1 MKIVLAPDS
10 FKECAPA
17 ATVAAALA
25 HGIRCGAPQAEVVA
39 VPMADGGEGTVDA
52 LASAPGS
59 ERRVVRVSGPLGA
72 PLRAAYA
79 VLADGTAVIECAAAS
94 GLMLV
99 PPAQRDPRR
108 TTSRGTGELLV
119 HALESGAR
127 RIILGLGGSATNDGG
142 AGMAQALGFR
152 LLDASGADLPPGGAA
167 LAHLA
172 RIDASGAHPALQDA
186 VIRAACDVNN
196 PLTGPQGASAVFGP
210 QKGATPAMVAE
221 LDAALAHFSTV
232 LFRDLDADVIEA
244 PGAGAAGGLGAGVMA
259 FLRGQLTPGFALI
272 ACAAGLRRALERA
285 DLVITG
291 EGRADAQTL
300 RGKTPAGVLRLARE
314 LGVPAVVV
322 AGALGEGHE
331 ELYTLGAAAVYALSA
346 GAHDDANARR
356 EAFARLTRLGELIA
370 RAWRGGHLPKADLLH
385 P

>member
-25 HGIRCGAPQAEVVA
+25 HGIRCGAPQAEIVS

-59 ERRVVRVSGPLGA
+59 ARRVLRVTGPLGA
-72 PLRAAYA
+72 PVRAAYA
-79 VLADGTAVIECAAAS
+79 VLADGSAVIECAAAC

-99 PPAQRDPRR
+99 PRGQRDPRI
-108 TTSRGTGELLV
+108 TTSRGAGEMIA
-119 HALESGAR
+119 HALDSGVR
-127 RIILGLGGSATNDGG
+127 RIIVGLGGSATNDGG

-152 LLDASGADLPPGGAA
+152 LLDASDEELPPGGAA
-167 LAHLA
+167 LARLA
-172 RIDASGAHPALQDA
+172 RIDAGGAHPALRA
-186 VIRAACDVNN
+186 AEILAACDVTN
-196 PLTGPQGASAVFGP
+196 PLVGPEGASAVFAP
-210 QKGATPAMVAE
+210 QKGATAEAAAE

-232 LFRDLDADVIEA
+232 LFRDLDADVMDA

-259 FLRGQLTPGFALI
+259 FLNGRLTPGFELI
-272 ACAAGLRRALERA
+272 ACAAGLRRALDRA

-300 RGKTPAGVLRLARE
+300 RGKVPGGVVRLARA

-322 AGALGEGHE
+322 AGTLGAGHE
-331 ELYTLGAAAVYALSA
+331 ELYTLGAAGVYALSA
-346 GAHDDANARR
+346 GAHDDRNARR
-356 EAFARLTRLGELIA
+356 EAIARLTRFGEVMA
-370 RAWRGGHLPKADLLH
+370 RAWRGGRLPKADFLH
-385 P
+385 S